1 MKRYFAVGALALAA
15 LVTTSALADD
25 ALKSGPAAG
34 TNIPG
39 PFHPLNVTGGSA
51 GKKNC
56 LV

>member
-1 MKRYFAVGALALAA
+1 MKRNFAVGAVALAA
-15 LVTTSALADD
+15 LVATSALAGD

-34 TNIPG
+34 SNIPG
-39 PFHPLNVTGGSA
+39 AFHPLNVTGSSA

>member
-1 MKRYFAVGALALAA
+1 MKRNFAVGAVALAA
-15 LVTTSALADD
+15 LVTTSALAGDP
-25 ALKSGPAAG
+25 LKSGPAAG

-39 PFHPLNVTGGSA
+39 AFHPLNVTGASA